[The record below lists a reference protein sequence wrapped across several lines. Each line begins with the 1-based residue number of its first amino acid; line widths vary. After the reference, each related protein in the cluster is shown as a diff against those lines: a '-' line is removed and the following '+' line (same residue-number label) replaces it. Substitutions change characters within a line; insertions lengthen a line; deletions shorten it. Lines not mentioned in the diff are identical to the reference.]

1 MRIESLTISNFRG
14 INGEFTLDPE
24 RENVVLVGPNGSG
37 KSSVIAAIDFLLTG
51 SIRELSG
58 EGSQSLTER
67 RHAPHIDAD
76 PEEAWVEAEIAV
88 NGDRGTIRRSVEGRT
103 DPSIE
108 DDTGD
113 LESVFESVESAADRG
128 LHLLSRDEILD
139 FITAKEGDRSESIR
153 SLLNLRNIK
162 DRRLALGN
170 AADHFD
176 SEASRLEREAKSR
189 RDGLYSALEVDQDSG
204 AVLLEKVNELRE
216 CLNGNTID
224 ELEEEFDRGIESPSR
239 RVVASPLL
247 RTDGRQRIDELQEWF
262 GSGAEEFLEAAESF
276 LESCREIEAD
286 EDVLRDLERQQ
297 LIELGKDAIDPEAGR
312 CPLCWKDWDPGELN
326 EFLSDRI
333 DQAEELQ
340 SKLKALEEEQ
350 EGVQQLLTDV
360 RVTAESLRETLSDV
374 DGFNSG
380 SLTAFVESLEE
391 WEEEYNNG
399 ALSPPQQANLTD
411 DEREALVQPEQVE
424 AMLADLEEHI
434 ADGPVLDELEEAW
447 QTLQAAQERYD
458 EMISLSRRAGESRRV
473 ASDMES
479 VHEQFI
485 SARDSVL
492 NAIYDEIEDQFET
505 YYTAIHGDESD
516 FDVGLD
522 PTETGL
528 DMQVDFYDRG
538 RHPPHAL
545 HSEGHQDS
553 MGICLYFALFDWL
566 QDQEELSVMMLDDV
580 VMSIDAEH
588 RRPLARLLASEIAGE
603 DCQMFITTHDD
614 LWHRHLRSSG
624 VVTSD
629 NAIQLSGWD
638 IVEGPQT
645 LGRPEMEWETI
656 EAELGDGNVSIAAH
670 QTRRMAEWFLRE
682 VCDRID
688 AKVPFK
694 ANSRWTLGD
703 FQQGVIS
710 RYKSLV
716 REAKAAEQSWGRD
729 IAHFEDLDDEM
740 TNIADRIATDGTA
753 LNPNIHWN
761 ESDRDFA
768 NCTPAELEPAV
779 TVYRDLFNLLW
790 CEDCNSCISTVQEGN
805 SDVSVRCN
813 CSSINWNLNRA
824 D

>member
-1 MRIESLTISNFRG
+1 MQIESLTISNFRG
-14 INGEFTLDPE
+14 INGEFNLEPE
-24 RENVVLVGPNGSG
+24 QENVVLVGPNGSG

-67 RHAPHIDAD
+67 RHAPHIDAE
-76 PEEAWVEAEIAV
+76 PEEAWVEAEIKV
-88 NGDRGTIRRSVEGRT
+88 NGYQGTVRRSVDERT
-103 DPSIE
+103 NPSIDGDE
-108 DDTGD
+108 DD
-113 LESVFESVESAADRG
+113 LESVFESVASAADRG
-128 LHLLSRDEILD
+128 LHLLSRDEILE

-153 SLLNLRNIK
+153 SLLNLQNIK
-162 DRRLALGN
+162 DRRLALDN
-170 AADHFD
+170 AAAHFD
-176 SEASRLEREAKSR
+176 DQASRLEREARSK
-189 RDGLYSALEVDQDSG
+189 RDDLYSALGIEKESDEG
-204 AVLLEKVNELRE
+204 ILETVNELRE
-216 CLNGNTID
+216 RLNGGRIE
-224 ELEEEFDRGIESPSR
+224 ELDDEFDSDIESPSR

-262 GSGAEEFLEAAESF
+262 EGGAEEFLEAADSF
-276 LESCREIEAD
+276 RESCREIEAD
-286 EDVLRDLERQQ
+286 EDVLKDLEQQQ
-297 LIELGKDAIDPEAGR
+297 LIELGKEAINPEAER
-312 CPLCWKDWDPGELN
+312 CPLCWKDWNPEELE
-326 EFLSDRI
+326 EFLINRI
-333 DQAEELQ
+333 NQAEELQ
-340 SKLKALEEEQ
+340 AKLASLEKEQ
-350 EGVQQLLTDV
+350 DAVQQLLTDI
-360 RVTAESLRETLSDV
+360 RVTAESLYETLSDV
-374 DGFNSG
+374 DGF
-380 SLTAFVESLEE
+380 ESDPLAEFIETIEE
-391 WEEEYNNG
+391 WESEYDNG
-399 ALSPPQQANLTD
+399 VLSLPHHADLAD
-411 DEREALVQPEQVE
+411 DKRENLVQPEQVE

-434 ADGPVLDELEEAW
+434 AEGPVLDELEEAW
-447 QTLQAAQERYD
+447 QTLQAAEDRYD
-458 EMISLSRRAGESRRV
+458 EMISLSRQAAESRRV
-473 ASDMES
+473 ASDMET
-479 VHEQFI
+479 VHDQFI

-492 NAIYDEIEDQFET
+492 NSIYDEIEDQFET
-505 YYTAIHGDESD
+505 YYSAIHGDESD

-538 RHPPHAL
+538 HHPPHAL
-545 HSEGHQDS
+545 HSEGHQDC

-566 QDQEELSVMMLDDV
+566 QDHEDLSVMMLDDV

-588 RRPLARLLASEIAGE
+588 RRPLARLLASEIASE

-624 VVTSD
+624 VVNSK
-629 NAIQLSGWD
+629 NAVQLSGWD
-638 IVEGPQT
+638 IAEGPQT

-656 EAELGDGNVSIAAH
+656 EAELADGNVSITAH

-682 VCDRID
+682 ACDRLD

-716 REAKAAEQSWGRD
+716 KEAKAAEQSWGRD
-729 IAHFEDLDDEM
+729 IDQFEDLDDEM
-740 TNIADRIATDGTA
+740 TDIADRIGTYGAA

-779 TVYRDLFNLLW
+779 KVYQDLFDALW
-790 CEDCNSCISTVQEGN
+790 CEDCNSCMSVVQEGN

-813 CSSINWNLNRA
+813 CAAINWNLKKA